1 MKIAENL
8 PTPRDLW
15 SAPQLAILS
24 VLDTTLEMVTYA
36 LLAQHPDIFDDE
48 KPYWIRTDL
57 SSAMAEEVISNIRSL
72 CKSLQGYRYMLAS
85 ERENVPVTDE
95 GFPF

>member
-1 MKIAENL
+1 MKIEEYL

-24 VLDTTLEMVTYA
+24 VLDTTLEMVASA
-36 LLAQHPDIFDDE
+36 LLAEHPDVFDDE
-48 KPYWIRTDL
+48 KPYWIRSDL

-72 CKSLQGYRYMLAS
+72 CKTLEGYRYMLAE
-85 ERENVPVTDE
+85 ERGNVPVPDE